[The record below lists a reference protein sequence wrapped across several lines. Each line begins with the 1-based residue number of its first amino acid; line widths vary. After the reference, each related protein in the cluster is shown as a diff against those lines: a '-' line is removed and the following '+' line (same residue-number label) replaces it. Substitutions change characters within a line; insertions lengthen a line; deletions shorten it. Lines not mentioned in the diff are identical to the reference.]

1 MNKLVNIILI
11 ILIFSIL
18 TSVCFKQKEGFGNKN
33 RKRNEKKKNTKKNI
47 PICPDGSKAVC
58 KDKDKNCFDGDDD
71 WYCNGYFYCSN
82 DSKSYAKEEGGILCS
97 EINKKSNFMKKKFK
111 KLDAEDCGSED
122 GNKWTGKC
130 INAKKHGKG
139 TFTVYKKKMVN

>member
-11 ILIFSIL
+11 ILILCIF
-18 TSVCFKQKEGFGNKN
+18 TGVFFKQKEGFG
-33 RKRNEKKKNTKKNI
+33 KKNI

-58 KDKDKNCFDGDDD
+58 EDDDKNCFDGDDD

-97 EINKKSNFMKKKFK
+97 EINKKSNFMKKKIQK
-111 KLDAEDCGSED
+111 IGC
-122 GNKWTGKC
+122 
-130 INAKKHGKG
+130 
-139 TFTVYKKKMVN
+139 